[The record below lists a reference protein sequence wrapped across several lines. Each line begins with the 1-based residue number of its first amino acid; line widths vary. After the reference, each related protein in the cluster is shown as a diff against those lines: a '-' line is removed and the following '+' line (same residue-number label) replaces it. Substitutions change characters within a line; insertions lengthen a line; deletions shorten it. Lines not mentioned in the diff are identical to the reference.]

1 MRVYLETLM
10 VWLSMPSE
18 EEEKRKKKTKKKN
31 TFLLNQEKDLG
42 LDCTEEIQ

>member
-1 MRVYLETLM
+1 MRVYLEILM

-18 EEEKRKKKTKKKN
+18 EEEKTKKKQN